1 MEENTF
7 GAHAPN
13 AELKKLNLS
22 KPRETNSAPS
32 RRGHIR
38 CCASSGADLL
48 LQHGIPWLGK
58 KAVEMGR
65 YYGSEALRNP
75 KIQKKALDFALD
87 QLSPMIHNVGSQAL
101 DELSTKIR
109 PKKNYK
115 TNRKDLDGAGLDIHK
130 MIGKLPKPKG
140 GFTLPGHKYTGPYN
154 DLDSQVRFDPVT
166 GKILEIYDQP
176 SGKTDAV
183 AMQHD
188 VDYSICK
195 DDRKCKNAADRKM
208 VKALDQI
215 PWNERQWGHWLARNA
230 INTKQKLGLGVSKN
244 GKRR

>member
-1 MEENTF
+1 MDT
-7 GAHAPN
+7 A
-13 AELKKLNLS
+13 
-22 KPRETNSAPS
+22 
-32 RRGHIR
+32 
-38 CCASSGADLL
+38 ASTGADLF

-109 PKKNYK
+109 PPKNYK
-115 TNRKDLDGAGLDIHK
+115 TNRKELDGAGLDIPK

-166 GKILEIYDQP
+166 GEILEVFDQP
-176 SGKTDAV
+176 TGRTDAI

-188 VDYSICK
+188 VDYSVCK
-195 DDRKCKNAADRKM
+195 DDRKCKNIADKKM
-208 VKALDQI
+208 VKALDNI
-215 PWNERQWGHWLARNA
+215 PYKERQWGHWLARNA
-230 INTKQKLGLGVSKN
+230 INTKQKLGLGVSKKGQKISRGTAQTN
-244 GKRR
+244 HTKIHKEKSFCKGS